1 MYINGRTGALQERV
15 AVYKHPPLAPPVRAP
30 WECVAPRSGAH
41 CVLRRTKR
49 NTDRCTGP
57 LCEVLIM

>member
-30 WECVAPRSGAH
+30 WDAQHRNLVPAVSSGTSIVAP
-41 CVLRRTKR
+41 
-49 NTDRCTGP
+49 D
-57 LCEVLIM
+57 LCEVPIM